1 MNIYQRINGDDYR
14 NIFVVGDLHG
24 CYTLL
29 MSELDK
35 VSFDPARDL
44 LISVGDLVDR
54 GAENVECLE
63 LITMPWFRAV
73 RGNHE
78 QMMID
83 GLSEYGNVNHWLIN
97 GGGWFFNLDYD
108 KEVLAKALVH
118 KASELPLIIELL
130 TGDKKVVICH
140 ADYPHSNYEFGK
152 SVDVQQVIWN
162 RERVSCAQDGI
173 VSDIS
178 GADLFIFGHTPTR
191 QPLNYANQVYIDT
204 GAVFCGNLTL
214 IQLQDEVKNGR

>member
-1 MNIYQRINGDDYR
+1 MSMYQRINGADWR

-29 MSELDK
+29 MNELGK
-35 VSFDPARDL
+35 VSFDPACDL

-63 LITMPWFRAV
+63 LITMPWLRAV

-83 GLSEYGNVNHWLIN
+83 GLSEYGNVNHWLVN

-118 KASELPLIIELL
+118 KAAELPLIIELVN
-130 TGDKKVVICH
+130 TTIKDMQ
-140 ADYPHSNYEFGK
+140 ARQR
-152 SVDVQQVIWN
+152 DV
-162 RERVSCAQDGI
+162 A
-173 VSDIS
+173 
-178 GADLFIFGHTPTR
+178 
-191 QPLNYANQVYIDT
+191 
-204 GAVFCGNLTL
+204 
-214 IQLQDEVKNGR
+214 